1 MPFVMMHGT
10 FHLVG
15 LGSGGSPQGFQPD
28 GDSIQFRPTTPALL
42 DRLTQLDKPYFL
54 GPIGSLQLR
63 FEGVDALEL
72 HFQGAATHQPRPLSD
87 ASREFL
93 TGQLGLNLVPYRPP
107 ENLAVQPPVDRDAAP
122 GFILSRSLEVHGR
135 PVAFAFA
142 GEPPDEDGAD
152 VFLEPPL
159 LRQSLNYALVEAGH
173 AYPLFY
179 ETLFHDLRDELAAA
193 ASDARVAGRGLWVED
208 VTHDGVAVAVAEDLE
223 EDGIIFPK
231 LFRRLSEYL
240 AAGLG
245 GMNTF
250 PDWLATD
257 QEQVIDLDVMNTTH
271 FDNLIEVA
279 GNTVRM
285 TRPPERLVFI
295 SAK

>member
-1 MPFVMMHGT
+1 MNA
-10 FHLVG
+10 
-15 LGSGGSPQGFQPD
+15 
-28 GDSIQFRPTTPALL
+28 R
-42 DRLTQLDKPYFL
+42 
-54 GPIGSLQLR
+54 
-63 FEGVDALEL
+63 
-72 HFQGAATHQPRPLSD
+72 
-87 ASREFL
+87 
-93 TGQLGLNLVPYRPP
+93 
-107 ENLAVQPPVDRDAAP
+107 
-122 GFILSRSLEVHGR
+122 
-135 PVAFAFA
+135 
-142 GEPPDEDGAD
+142 
-152 VFLEPPL
+152 
-159 LRQSLNYALVEAGH
+159 
-173 AYPLFY
+173 
-179 ETLFHDLRDELAAA
+179 LFHDLRDELAAA
-193 ASDARVAGRGLWVED
+193 ASDARAAERGLWVED

-240 AAGLG
+240 ATGLG
-245 GMNTF
+245 GMDVF